1 MMSEGGAITL
11 ENGNILFG
19 TLNGYYIVD
28 RNKLMT
34 EKGSLLKLHITDF
47 YVDGEVQS
55 PRLNSHYDYYVPMSR
70 HVELPAS
77 YSSFAFRFAAMNYQ
91 LQHRV
96 HYQYMLEG
104 YDKEWQNADK
114 DLTARYED
122 VPAGTY
128 TFKVKAFLL
137 ESPDKYDQAT
147 IEVKV
152 PLVSYASLSRLWIYA
167 AILLA
172 VVAALILYWR
182 RKVKK

>member
-1 MMSEGGAITL
+1 
-11 ENGNILFG
+11 
-19 TLNGYYIVD
+19 
-28 RNKLMT
+28 
-34 EKGSLLKLHITDF
+34 
-47 YVDGEVQS
+47 
-55 PRLNSHYDYYVPMSR
+55 
-70 HVELPAS
+70 
-77 YSSFAFRFAAMNYQ
+77 
-91 LQHRV
+91 
-96 HYQYMLEG
+96 MLEG
-104 YDKEWQNADK
+104 YDEEWQNADK

-167 AILLA
+167 VILLA